1 MKRTFVRRALFSPL
15 LLAALVLL
23 AGRSGSAQDG
33 TSFPDVTG
41 FWSGEF
47 TSDSGLTGSTSLA
60 IPIQDQHRFAGTFT
74 FTPPSPITPPNPCI
88 VLGTVSESGEVT
100 LVGDNEDF
108 ILQAHGTVAEGAMLL
123 DYQMLFADGSFDT
136 GTVAIAVET
145 IVPGT

>member
-1 MKRTFVRRALFSPL
+1 MNRTLVRRALFSSL
-15 LLAALVLL
+15 LLAALAALP
-23 AGRSGSAQDG
+23 GRSASAQDG

-47 TSDSGLTGSTSLA
+47 ASDSGATGSTSLA

-74 FTPPSPITPPNPCI
+74 FTPPVPITPPNPCI

-100 LVGDNEDF
+100 VVGDNEDF
-108 ILQAHGTVAEGAMLL
+108 ILEAQGTVSEGAMQL

-136 GTVAIAVET
+136 GTVAIGILT
-145 IVPGT
+145 IGPGT

>member
-1 MKRTFVRRALFSPL
+1 MKRTLVRRALFSSL
-15 LLAALVLL
+15 LLAALALL
-23 AGRSGSAQDG
+23 PARSASAQDV
-33 TSFPDVTG
+33 SFPDVTG
-41 FWSGEF
+41 FWAGEF
-47 TSDSGLTGSTSLA
+47 TSDSGATGSTSLA

-74 FTPPSPITPPNPCI
+74 FVPPQPLTPPSPCI
-88 VLGTVSESGEVT
+88 VLGTASDSGEVT

-123 DYQMLFADGSFDT
+123 EYLMLFADGSFDT